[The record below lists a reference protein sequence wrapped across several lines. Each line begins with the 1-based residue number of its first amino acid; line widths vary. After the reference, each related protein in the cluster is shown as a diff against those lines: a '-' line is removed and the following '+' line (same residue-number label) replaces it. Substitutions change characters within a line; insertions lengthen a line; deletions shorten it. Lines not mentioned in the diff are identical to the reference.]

1 MRKSL
6 QSAATTITQYYIK
19 KMVEVLTLH
28 IAGAVPLTAANMLS
42 FTANSSVKRQ
52 LKKSERERNGEGKR
66 ERTQNT
72 YSTCQMP

>member
-1 MRKSL
+1 
-6 QSAATTITQYYIK
+6 
-19 KMVEVLTLH
+19 MVEVLTLH
-28 IAGAVPLTAANMLS
+28 IAGAVPLKAANMLS

-52 LKKSERERNGEGKR
+52 LKESERERNGEGKR